1 VLSIHAAHNPTE
13 RGVGPAVDRRWPT
26 ASRCGTER
34 LPGRRH
40 SRPRGP
46 RSPPWGCTGTDVVIT
61 IARDGV
67 TLADVVG
74 GQHGIAAGIR
84 LVNAF
89 AEMSTVGRAEASRL
103 TEPDAAGSQ
112 DPGGPVLGTLDEA
125 EQGSLTLSLAAP
137 TVLSI
142 VLQHQVVIT
151 CRDRHSRARARLRQ
165 REEGRSTAIRGS
177 GTDMSMSPARKRV
190 DAQRHAVGGNE
201 PRPGTSQR
209 NEWCNVTE
217 SVVALSGE
225 DPRRTRRAPR
235 RRALSR
241 RSKRVPGRRWFR
253 ALVREASAARGL
265 PAALP
270 QRGAVPI
277 LERLRH

>member
-1 VLSIHAAHNPTE
+1 VRAPELVIRIADRDGLAAVLSIHAAHNPTE

-84 LVNAF
+84 LVAAF

-177 GTDMSMSPARKRV
+177 GTDMSMSPARKRSGRPTARGWRQRAQTRHQP
-190 DAQRHAVGGNE
+190 AQRMV
-201 PRPGTSQR
+201 QR
-209 NEWCNVTE
+209 Y
-217 SVVALSGE
+217 
-225 DPRRTRRAPR
+225 
-235 RRALSR
+235 
-241 RSKRVPGRRWFR
+241 
-253 ALVREASAARGL
+253 
-265 PAALP
+265 
-270 QRGAVPI
+270 
-277 LERLRH
+277 

>member
-1 VLSIHAAHNPTE
+1 
-13 RGVGPAVDRRWPT
+13 
-26 ASRCGTER
+26 
-34 LPGRRH
+34 
-40 SRPRGP
+40 
-46 RSPPWGCTGTDVVIT
+46 VVIT

-165 REEGRSTAIRGS
+165 REEGPIDSNPRIRNGHEHEPS
-177 GTDMSMSPARKRV
+177 AKAEWTPNGTRLAATSP
-190 DAQRHAVGGNE
+190 
-201 PRPGTSQR
+201 
-209 NEWCNVTE
+209 
-217 SVVALSGE
+217 
-225 DPRRTRRAPR
+225 DPAP
-235 RRALSR
+235 
-241 RSKRVPGRRWFR
+241 
-253 ALVREASAARGL
+253 ASATN
-265 PAALP
+265 
-270 QRGAVPI
+270 GAT
-277 LERLRH
+277 LLRVSWP